1 MAENIVSHELDLDQE
16 LVRRVQRGDSAAFD
30 ALVERHCGALF
41 AYIRGMVA
49 SHEEAE
55 DLYQETWTRVIRHG
69 ASFKGGTV
77 RGWIWRIA
85 KNAVIDHSRRR
96 KPDVSLDQPVG
107 EDGALLGD
115 FLDTD
120 EMSIPDRV
128 DAADLGQ
135 RIAACVAKLPEQ
147 QREVFMMRTVSDL
160 SFKEIA
166 DILKVP
172 LNTALGRM
180 HYAVTRLRA
189 ALDNERRG
197 L

>member
-1 MAENIVSHELDLDQE
+1 MAMTPLTEDEALLKRYLGGSV
-16 LVRRVQRGDSAAFD
+16 AAFD
-30 ALVERHCGALF
+30 DLVGRHSGALF
-41 AYIRGMVA
+41 AYIRGMVG

-85 KNAVIDHSRRR
+85 KNAVIDCSRRR
-96 KPDVSLDQPVG
+96 KPDVSLDQAVG
-107 EDGALLGD
+107 EEGALLGD
-115 FLDTD
+115 FLDAG
-120 EMSIPDRV
+120 EMPIPDRV

-147 QREVFMMRTVSDL
+147 QREVFLMRTVGDL

-166 DILKVP
+166 DILEVP

-180 HYAVTRLRA
+180 HYAVTRLRE
-189 ALDNERRG
+189 ALADERRSQ
-197 L
+197 